1 MSQKTEMGNTID
13 IDTGGTFTDGFFVCN
28 GEIKTV
34 KVATTPHDLTICFL
48 ECIKAGAEAFAMTV
62 QDLLYNTDIVRFSNT
77 IGTNTIIQRDGSKVG
92 LIVTAGTED
101 LLSAGADSGDSPLI
115 HASMVMG
122 IDEAVTTDGS
132 VEGVPD
138 VGSVLATAQKL
149 IDQGARCLVVAL
161 ANAEINPVNERAV
174 RTIVKAEY
182 PRDYLGSVPV
192 FLSSD
197 ISTRSGLQQRM
208 NTAVLNAYIH
218 AKLARLL
225 YKAGE
230 DLRQHEYRGT
240 LFINHNNGTVARV
253 AKTRAVNT
261 YNSGPAAGLLG
272 ACEVGK
278 SYGLDN
284 IISTDMGGTSFDI
297 AYACHGNPSYSLEPD
312 IEGFSCNL
320 PMLSIRA
327 LGMGGGSIASV
338 DGSGVKVGPLSAG
351 ALPGPAAY
359 NLGGSQPTVTDAN
372 LILGVLDPE
381 FFLGG
386 SMPLH
391 IDRART
397 TIDEVI
403 AKPLGLSV
411 EQAAW
416 LIKQQV
422 DKDLGSAV
430 AEAASHLE
438 NGSDAVIVTYG
449 GAGGLHACD
458 IATVAGIKKII
469 MTPFSSIFSAYSSS
483 LMDIGHI
490 YYRRIDSPFN
500 NSFDP
505 EKLEIAIAEM
515 RREADR
521 DMRGEGFK
529 AHELNYFLELFI
541 KDAGENREIRLD
553 TQINFWRQPNVLND
567 LIKQAE
573 TEINIDGSESPC
585 VLSSVACLVKAS
597 MSSRPLTMLKKNQ
610 SHPDDA
616 IKMRRRL
623 FTGDDSVDIPVYDR
637 NCLAYGHELAGPAL
651 VESDQTTLLLSQNW
665 NMNIDQFNNAILT
678 EKQ

>member
-1 MSQKTEMGNTID
+1 MSQKFEMAITID
-13 IDTGGTFTDGFFVCN
+13 IDTGGTFTDGFFACN

-34 KVATTPHDLTICFL
+34 QVPTTPHDLTLCFL
-48 ECIKAGAEAFAMTV
+48 ECIKAGAEAFAMTA
-62 QDLLYNTDIVRFSNT
+62 QDLLYNADIVRFSNT
-77 IGTNTIIQRDGSKVG
+77 IGTNTIIQRDGSKLG
-92 LIVTAGTED
+92 LIVTKGTED
-101 LLSAGADSGDSPLI
+101 HFPARADSGNSPLI
-115 HASMVMG
+115 DANMVIG
-122 IDEAVTTDGS
+122 IDEVISSG
-132 VEGVPD
+132 GVMEEAPD
-138 VGSVLATAQKL
+138 AESVLITAQTL

-174 RTIVKAEY
+174 RRIIKAEY

-230 DLRQHEYRGT
+230 DLRQREYRGT

-278 SYGLDN
+278 SYGLNN
-284 IISTDMGGTSFDI
+284 IISTDMGGTSLDI
-297 AYACHGNPSYSLEPD
+297 AYACDGKPSYSLEPD
-312 IEGFSCNL
+312 VEGFSCNL

-327 LGMGGGSIASV
+327 LGTGGGSVASV

-372 LILGVLDPE
+372 LILGILDPE

-397 TIDEVI
+397 IVDEVI
-403 AKPLGLSV
+403 ARPLGLSV
-411 EQAAW
+411 DQAAW

-422 DKDLGSAV
+422 DKDLGIAV
-430 AEAASHLE
+430 SEAASHLN
-438 NGSDAVIVTYG
+438 NGNDAVIVAYG

-458 IATVAGIKKII
+458 IATAAGIRKIV
-469 MTPFSSIFSAYSSS
+469 MTPFSAIFSAYSSS
-483 LMDIGHI
+483 LMEVGHI
-490 YYRRIDSPFN
+490 YYRRIDGPFN
-500 NSFDP
+500 DSFDP
-505 EKLEIAIAEM
+505 KKLESAIAEM
-515 RREADR
+515 RCEADR
-521 DMRGEGFK
+521 DMRGEGF
-529 AHELNYFLELFI
+529 AEHELNYSLQLFI
-541 KDAGENREIRLD
+541 KNTGENREIRLD
-553 TQINFWRQPNVLND
+553 TQIDFYRQGDVLKD
-567 LIKQAE
+567 LIKRAE
-573 TEINIDGSESPC
+573 TAIYPNGSDASC

-597 MSSRPLTMLKKNQ
+597 RVSQAVTELEKTR

-623 FTGDDSVDIPVYDR
+623 FTGEDSIEVPVYDR
-637 NCLAYGHELAGPAL
+637 SRLAYGHELAGPAL
-651 VESDQTTLLLSQNW
+651 IESDQTTLLLSQNW
-665 NMNIDQFNNAILT
+665 NMKIDPFNNAILT
-678 EKQ
+678 EK

>member
-1 MSQKTEMGNTID
+1 MGYTID
-13 IDTGGTFTDGFFVCN
+13 IDTGGTFTDGFFVCD

-48 ECIKAGAEAFAMTV
+48 ECIKAGAEAFAMTA

-92 LIVTAGTED
+92 LIVTKGTED
-101 LLSAGADSGDSPLI
+101 LFFTQADSADAPLI
-115 HASMVMG
+115 HANMVMG
-122 IDEAVTTDGS
+122 IDEAMTTGGM
-132 VEGVPD
+132 VEQVPD
-138 VGSVLATAQKL
+138 AGPVLATAQKL
-149 IDQGARCLVVAL
+149 IDQGARCLVIVL
-161 ANAEINPVNERAV
+161 ANAEINPANERTV
-174 RTIVKAEY
+174 RRIIKAEY

-192 FLSSD
+192 FLASD

-240 LFINHNNGTVARV
+240 LFIGHNNGAVARV

-278 SYGLDN
+278 TYGLSN
-284 IISTDMGGTSFDI
+284 IISTDMGGTSFDV
-297 AYACHGNPSYSLEPD
+297 AYVCDGKPGYSLEPD
-312 IEGFSCNL
+312 IEGFTCNL

-327 LGMGGGSIASV
+327 LGTGGGSIASV

-351 ALPGPAAY
+351 AVPGPAAY

-372 LILGVLDPE
+372 LILGVLDAE

-391 IDRART
+391 IDRAST
-397 TIDEVI
+397 VIDEVI
-403 AKPLGLSV
+403 ARPLGLSV

-422 DKDLGSAV
+422 DKDLGMAV
-430 AEAASHLE
+430 SEAASHLR
-438 NGSDAVIVTYG
+438 NGNDAVIVAYG

-458 IATVAGIKKII
+458 MATAAGIRKII
-469 MTPFSSIFSAYSSS
+469 MTPFSAIFSAYSSS
-483 LMDIGHI
+483 LMDVGHI

-500 NSFDP
+500 HSFDP
-505 EKLEIAIAEM
+505 QKLEIAVAEM
-515 RREADR
+515 RREAGR
-521 DMRGEGFK
+521 DMRGEGFRGS
-529 AHELNYFLELFI
+529 ELNYSLQLFI
-541 KDAGENREIRLD
+541 KNTDGKQEIRLD
-553 TQINFWRQPNVLND
+553 TQVDFLQQSGLLED
-567 LIKQAE
+567 LVKQAGAAL
-573 TEINIDGSESPC
+573 NSDGNDSPC

-597 MSSRPLTMLKKNQ
+597 ISGRPIMELEKTQ
-610 SHPDDA
+610 FHPDDA
-616 IKMRRRL
+616 IKTRRRL
-623 FTGDDSVDIPVYDR
+623 YTGNNSIEVPVYDR
-637 NCLAYGHELAGPAL
+637 SHLGYGHELAGPAL
-651 VESDQTTLLLSQNW
+651 LESDQATLLLSQNW
-665 NMNIDQFNNAILT
+665 NMHIDQFNNILLT
-678 EKQ
+678 ENQ

>member
-1 MSQKTEMGNTID
+1 MGYTID
-13 IDTGGTFTDGFFVCN
+13 IDTGGTFTDGFFACN

-48 ECIKAGAEAFAMTV
+48 ECIKAGAEAFAV
-62 QDLLYNTDIVRFSNT
+62 AAQDLLYDADIVRFSNT

-92 LIVTAGTED
+92 LIVTKGTEN
-101 LLSAGADSGDSPLI
+101 LFSAPTDNGDSALV
-115 HASMVMG
+115 HVNMVKGM
-122 IDEAVTTDGS
+122 DKAVSTDGL
-132 VEGVPD
+132 VEGEPD
-138 VGSVLATAQKL
+138 AEIVLETAQEL

-161 ANAEINPVNERAV
+161 ANAEINPANERAV
-174 RTIVKAEY
+174 RRIIKAEY

-218 AKLARLL
+218 AKLSRLL

-272 ACEVGK
+272 ACELGK
-278 SYGLDN
+278 SYGLNN

-297 AYACHGNPSYSLEPD
+297 AYVCDGSPSYSLEPD
-312 IEGFSCNL
+312 IEGFTCNL

-327 LGMGGGSIASV
+327 LGTGGGSIASV
-338 DGSGVKVGPLSAG
+338 NGSGVKVGPMSAG

-372 LILGVLDPE
+372 LILGVLDPD

-391 IDRART
+391 VDRASSV
-397 TIDEVI
+397 IDEVI
-403 AKPLGLSV
+403 ARPLGLSV

-416 LIKQQV
+416 LIKQRV
-422 DKDLGSAV
+422 DRDLGIAV
-430 AEAASHLE
+430 SEAAGHLE
-438 NGSDAVIVTYG
+438 SGSDAVIVAHG

-458 IATVAGIKKII
+458 TATAAGIKKII
-469 MTPFSSIFSAYSSS
+469 MTPFSAVFSAYSSS
-483 LMDIGHI
+483 LMDVGHI
-490 YYRRIDSPFN
+490 YYRRIDSQFKY
-500 NSFDP
+500 SFDSQ
-505 EKLEIAIAEM
+505 KLENAIAEM

-521 DMRGEGFK
+521 DMRGEGFTEQ
-529 AHELNYFLELFI
+529 ELEYSLQLFI
-541 KDAGENREIRLD
+541 KDTGEQREIRLD
-553 TQINFWRQPNVLND
+553 AQVDFHQQRDVLED
-567 LIKQAE
+567 LIDQAE
-573 TEINIDGSESPC
+573 ATINANGNGSPC

-597 MSSRPLTMLKKNQ
+597 ISSYPVTELEEAQ
-610 SHPDDA
+610 FHPDDA
-616 IKMRRRL
+616 IKMRRRI
-623 FTGDDSVDIPVYDR
+623 FTGDDTVEIPVYDR
-637 NCLAYGHELAGPAL
+637 NRLTCGHELAGPAL
-651 VESDQTTLLLSQNW
+651 IESDQTTLLLSRNW
-665 NMNIDQFNNAILT
+665 NMNIDPFNNAILT
-678 EKQ
+678 EK

>member
-1 MSQKTEMGNTID
+1 MVSEMGYTID
-13 IDTGGTFTDGFFVCN
+13 IDTGGTFTDGFFVCD
-28 GEIKTV
+28 GVIKTV

-48 ECIKAGAEAFAMTV
+48 ECIKAGAEAFAMTA
-62 QDLLYNTDIVRFSNT
+62 QDLLYNADIVRFSST

-92 LIVTAGTED
+92 LIVTRGTEE
-101 LLSAGADSGDSPLI
+101 LFSARADSGDSPLI
-115 HASMVMG
+115 HANMVMG
-122 IDEAVTTDGS
+122 IDEAITTGGM
-132 VEGVPD
+132 VEEAPEAEP
-138 VGSVLATAQKL
+138 VLATAQKL

-161 ANAEINPVNERAV
+161 ANAEINPANERAV
-174 RTIVKAEY
+174 RRIIKAEY

-218 AKLARLL
+218 AKLTRLL

-240 LFINHNNGTVARV
+240 LLINHNNGAVARV

-278 SYGLDN
+278 TYGLNN
-284 IISTDMGGTSFDI
+284 IISTDMGGTSFDV
-297 AYACHGNPSYSLEPD
+297 AWVCDGKPSYSLEPD
-312 IEGFSCNL
+312 IEGFTCNL

-327 LGMGGGSIASV
+327 LGTGGGSIASL

-359 NLGGSQPTVTDAN
+359 NLGGSQATVTDAN
-372 LILGVLDPE
+372 LILGVLDAK

-391 IDRART
+391 IDRASSV
-397 TIDEVI
+397 IDEMI
-403 AKPLGLSV
+403 ARPLGLSV

-422 DKDLGSAV
+422 DKDLGMAV
-430 AEAASHLE
+430 AEAASHLK
-438 NGSDAVIVTYG
+438 NGNDVVIVAYG

-458 IATVAGIKKII
+458 MATAAGVKKII
-469 MTPFSSIFSAYSSS
+469 MTPFSAIFSAYSSS
-483 LMDIGHI
+483 LMDVGHI

-500 NSFDP
+500 HSLDP
-505 EKLEIAIAEM
+505 EKLEIAIAQM
-515 RREADR
+515 SREADR
-521 DMRGEGFK
+521 DMRGEGFREN
-529 AHELNYFLELFI
+529 ELNYSLQLFI
-541 KDAGENREIRLD
+541 KDADENREIRLD
-553 TQINFWRQPNVLND
+553 TQIDFYQKRGLLED

-573 TEINIDGSESPC
+573 AAMYTNGNDSPC

-597 MSSRPLTMLKKNQ
+597 ISGHPVTELEKAQ

-623 FTGDDSVDIPVYDR
+623 FTGDDRVEVPVYDR
-637 NCLAYGHELAGPAL
+637 NRLGYGHELAGPAL

-665 NMNIDQFNNAILT
+665 SMRIDQFNNAILT
-678 EKQ
+678 ET

>member
-1 MSQKTEMGNTID
+1 MAYTID
-13 IDTGGTFTDGFFVCN
+13 IDTGGTFTDGFFVCD

-48 ECIKAGAEAFAMTV
+48 ECIKAGAEAFAVTA

-92 LIVTAGTED
+92 LIVTRGTED
-101 LLSAGADSGDSPLI
+101 IFSAKADDGDSPLI
-115 HASMVMG
+115 HANMVMG
-122 IDEAVTTDGS
+122 IDEAITTGGI
-132 VEGVPD
+132 VEQVPD
-138 VGSVLATAQKL
+138 AGPVLTTAQKL

-161 ANAEINPVNERAV
+161 ANAEINPANEGAV
-174 RTIVKAEY
+174 RRIIKAEY

-192 FLSSD
+192 FLASD

-225 YKAGE
+225 YKASE

-240 LFINHNNGTVARV
+240 LFIDHNNGAVARV

-278 SYGLDN
+278 TYGLNN
-284 IISTDMGGTSFDI
+284 IISTDMGGTSFDV
-297 AYACHGNPSYSLEPD
+297 AYVCDGKPSYSLQPD

-327 LGMGGGSIASV
+327 LGMGGGSIAAV
-338 DGSGVKVGPLSAG
+338 DGGGVKVGPLSAG
-351 ALPGPAAY
+351 ALPGPAAFD
-359 NLGGSQPTVTDAN
+359 LGGSQPTVTDAN
-372 LILGVLDPE
+372 LILGVLDPG

-386 SMPLH
+386 RMPLH
-391 IDRART
+391 LDRAST
-397 TIDEVI
+397 VIEEVI
-403 AKPLGLSV
+403 AGPLGLSV

-422 DKDLGSAV
+422 DKDLGMAV
-430 AEAASHLE
+430 SEAASHLG
-438 NGSDAVIVTYG
+438 NGNDAVIVAYG

-458 IATVAGIKKII
+458 MATAAGIRKII
-469 MTPFSSIFSAYSSS
+469 MTPFSAVFSAYSSS
-483 LMDIGHI
+483 LMDVGHI

-500 NSFDP
+500 HSFDP
-505 EKLEIAIAEM
+505 EKLASAIAEM
-515 RREADR
+515 RREAGR
-521 DMRGEGFK
+521 DMRGEGFREN
-529 AHELNYFLELFI
+529 ELDYSLQLFI
-541 KDAGENREIRLD
+541 KDAGGKREIRLD
-553 TQINFWRQPNVLND
+553 TQIDFYQQSGLLED
-567 LIKQAE
+567 LIERADAE
-573 TEINIDGSESPC
+573 LDTNGHDSSC
-585 VLSSVACLVKAS
+585 VLSSVACLVTAGISGHPVTELEKA
-597 MSSRPLTMLKKNQ
+597 Q

-616 IKMRRRL
+616 IKTRRRL
-623 FTGDDSVDIPVYDR
+623 FTGEDSIEVPVYDR
-637 NCLAYGHELAGPAL
+637 NRLAYGHELAGPAL
-651 VESDQTTLLLSQNW
+651 LESDQATLLLSRNW
-665 NMNIDQFNNAILT
+665 KMTIDQFNNALLT